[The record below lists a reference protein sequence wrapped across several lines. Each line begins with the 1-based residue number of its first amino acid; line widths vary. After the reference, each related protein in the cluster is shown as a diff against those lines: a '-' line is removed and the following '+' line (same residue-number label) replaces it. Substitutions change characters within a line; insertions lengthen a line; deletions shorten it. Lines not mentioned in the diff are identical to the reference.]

1 MPAEFNKVAAEAVV
15 VLGASPKP
23 ERYSYKAV
31 KLLAEYGHR
40 VFPVN
45 PYHREVAGIPC
56 VASVAQLREKIDTV
70 SVYVRA
76 ELLARDL
83 AQLIALSPRRVIFNP
98 GTESNE
104 MMRALTVSGIR
115 CEEACTLVLLRT
127 GQF

>member
-1 MPAEFNKVAAEAVV
+1 VPAEFNKVATEAVV

-40 VFPVN
+40 VLPVN
-45 PYHREVAGIPC
+45 PYHLEVAGIPC
-56 VASVAQLREKIDTV
+56 VASVAQLREEIDTV